1 VKLLCETLWLKGNAE
16 FFYYTKRGK
25 FEKIIDMTKIVLEV
39 PENKTK
45 LALEFFKNV
54 SFIKK
59 ANQIA
64 KNEITNSLILAEIE
78 AYEKGFKKPSKIDL
92 AKLKKMLHA

>member
-1 VKLLCETLWLKGNAE
+1 
-16 FFYYTKRGK
+16 
-25 FEKIIDMTKIVLEV
+25 MTKIVLEV

-45 LALEFFKNV
+45 LALEFFKNI

-59 ANQIA
+59 ANPIA
-64 KNEITNSLILAEIE
+64 KNEITNPLILSEIE

-92 AKLKKMLHA
+92 AKLKKML

>member
-1 VKLLCETLWLKGNAE
+1 MKKSN
-16 FFYYTKRGK
+16 Y
-25 FEKIIDMTKIVLEV
+25 MTKIVLEV
-39 PENKTK
+39 PESKTK
-45 LALEFFKNV
+45 LALDFFKSV

-59 ANQIA
+59 ASPIA
-64 KNEITNSLILAEIE
+64 KNEITNPMLIAEIE

>member
-1 VKLLCETLWLKGNAE
+1 L
-16 FFYYTKRGK
+16 
-25 FEKIIDMTKIVLEV
+25 EKNNYMTKIVLEV
-39 PENKTK
+39 PESKAK

-59 ANQIA
+59 ASSIA
-64 KNEITNSLILAEIE
+64 KNEITNPVLITEIE
-78 AYEKGFKKPSKIDL
+78 AYEKGFKKPSKLDL